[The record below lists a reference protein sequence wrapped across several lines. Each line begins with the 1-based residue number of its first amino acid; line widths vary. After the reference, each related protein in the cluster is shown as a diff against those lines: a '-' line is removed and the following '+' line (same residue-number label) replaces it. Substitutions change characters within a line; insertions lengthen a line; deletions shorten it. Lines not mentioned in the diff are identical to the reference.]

1 MILDSSVIV
10 ALVLREPGHEA
21 ILDKLAEA
29 SALGI
34 GAPTL
39 AESAI
44 VLAAKLRR
52 DPRALL
58 ARLLQ
63 EFQIVTVPFGDAH
76 WREAAD
82 AYLRF
87 GKGRHAAALNFGD
100 CMAYATAKLAARPLL
115 ASGTD
120 FARTDLALA

>member
-1 MILDSSVIV
+1 VILDSSVIV

-39 AESAI
+39 TESAI

-63 EFQIVTVPFGDAH
+63 EFQIVMVPFGDAH

-115 ASGTD
+115 ANGAD
-120 FARTDLALA
+120 FARTDLPMA

>member
-1 MILDSSVIV
+1 VILDSSVIV

-63 EFQIVTVPFGDAH
+63 EFQIVTVPFGEVH

-115 ASGTD
+115 ATGAD
-120 FARTDLALA
+120 FARTDLPMA